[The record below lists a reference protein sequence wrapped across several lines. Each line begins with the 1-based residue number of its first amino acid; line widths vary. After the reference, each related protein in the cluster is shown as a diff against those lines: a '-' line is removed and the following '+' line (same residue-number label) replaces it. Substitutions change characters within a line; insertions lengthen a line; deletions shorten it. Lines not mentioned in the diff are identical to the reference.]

1 MTPESHLSVADNL
14 RDIDNTGHVPGRQMT
29 VSPKPEPQVDWL
41 QRNLFWVVRSS
52 WVTYTLLAVSLVTV
66 VFTYLVLTGSTS
78 IEPTQSVRLYLT
90 SLLAFFLMALVAL
103 VIGSMVQL
111 WQARRTGSAGAR
123 LHGRLVTIFS
133 LIAVVPVVLTAI
145 AATITINL
153 AMDVWFSGGVRSVVD
168 NSLAVTNAY
177 FDEHSDKLRNELLY
191 AASNLNDLN
200 SLDIASGRFDKYV
213 QAVSERLRADVK
225 VFEVSGPRFEPTI
238 TELTSAGGDFAAKV
252 VDPPSMEEMSSARED
267 SFVGTDVD
275 NALVRGVTTLDAK
288 LSPGKELFLVI
299 SRDVNPKILEYVRRT
314 KQVVGNYNQLEKDR
328 DSVQLTFSLIYGIVA
343 LMILS
348 FAGWIGLG
356 TANRIVLPIGRL
368 IGASERVSEG
378 DLSARVTLADD
389 DDELASLGR
398 AFNRMTG
405 QLQSQRNELIES
417 NRAAENRRRFTEA
430 VLSGV
435 SAGVVG
441 LDGHGRTD
449 VYNRSALTLLST
461 SREALLGKD
470 LGVVVPEV
478 NDLMLQAMKSA
489 DGRVQA
495 HVDVMRDGKTRN
507 LNVIVTRER
516 SSEDESG
523 YVVTFDDITD
533 LISAQRTS
541 AWADVAR
548 RIAHE
553 IKNPLTPIQLSAERL
568 RRKYKKE
575 ITTDPEIF
583 EQCTQTIIRQVGD
596 IGRMVDEFSSFARM
610 PQPVMGDEDLCELI
624 KHAVFLQRVA
634 NPQITYALLV
644 PDSGEIVECDGRLV
658 SQALTNVLKNAGE
671 AVRARFGIEGDEDQL
686 ADGGRVEIRVVQD
699 ANRVAIE
706 VADNGVGL
714 PKEDRNRLTEP
725 YVTKRVKG
733 TGLGLAIVKKIM
745 EDHKGSIALE
755 DAPKTDETGAERNSG
770 ALVRLS
776 FPRQLSAM
784 KLAGE

>member
-1 MTPESHLSVADNL
+1 
-14 RDIDNTGHVPGRQMT
+14 
-29 VSPKPEPQVDWL
+29 
-41 QRNLFWVVRSS
+41 
-52 WVTYTLLAVSLVTV
+52 
-66 VFTYLVLTGSTS
+66 VLTGSTP
-78 IEPTQSVRLYLT
+78 IEPTQDVRLYLT
-90 SLLAFFLMALVAL
+90 VLLAFLLFALAAL
-103 VIGSMVQL
+103 VIGRLVQL
-111 WQARRTGSAGAR
+111 WQARRAGSAGAR

-133 LIAVVPVVLTAI
+133 LIAVVPVVMTAG
-145 AATITINL
+145 AAAITINL
-153 AMDVWFSGGVRSVVD
+153 AMEAWFSGGVRSVVD

-177 FDEHSDKLRNELLY
+177 FEEHTGKLRNDSLIV
-191 AASNLNDLN
+191 ASTIDTISPLQIINPLEFGRILENIANKL
-200 SLDIASGRFDKYV
+200 SADIL
-213 QAVSERLRADVK
+213 AVEISR
-225 VFEVSGPRFEPTI
+225 EPTDESVTELGSAKTRF
-238 TELTSAGGDFAAKV
+238 TELT
-252 VDPPSMEEMSSARED
+252 PPTESEMSVARSGEPALSINYDDGQIRSVAKLVTTIKKD
-267 SFVGTDVD
+267 SDIFIV
-275 NALVRGVTTLDAK
+275 LVRNL
-288 LSPGKELFLVI
+288 
-299 SRDVNPKILEYVRRT
+299 NPQILEYQRNT
-314 KQVVGNYNQLEKDR
+314 QQVVENYQRLEKDR
-328 DSVQLTFSLIYGIVA
+328 DDVQLTFILMYGIVA
-343 LMILS
+343 FVIL
-348 FAGWIGLG
+348 FTAIWIGLG
-356 TANRIVLPIGRL
+356 TANRIVMPIGRL

-378 DLSARVTLADD
+378 DLSARVALADD

-417 NRAAENRRRFTEA
+417 HRQAEHRRRFTEA

-441 LDGHGRTD
+441 LDGHGRAD
-449 VYNRSALTLLST
+449 VFNRSALMLLST
-461 SREALLGKD
+461 TREELLGKD
-470 LGVVVPEV
+470 LGLVVPEF
-478 NDLMLQAMKSA
+478 NDLVVQAMGNPE
-489 DGRVQA
+489 GRAQA
-495 HVDVMRDGKTRN
+495 HVDVLREGKTRN
-507 LNVIVTRER
+507 LNVSVTRER
-516 SSEDESG
+516 SGEDESG

-575 ITTDPEIF
+575 ISTDPEIF

-610 PQPVMGDEDLCELI
+610 PQPVMAVEDICEFI

-634 NPQITYALLV
+634 NPQITYAVLV
-644 PDSGEIVECDGRLV
+644 PDEAVSVECDGRLV

-671 AVRARFGIEGDEDQL
+671 AVRARFGIDGDEGQL
-686 ADGGRVEIRVVQD
+686 ADGGRIEIRIVQD
-699 ANRVAIE
+699 AGRVSVE
-706 VADNGVGL
+706 VADNGIGL

-745 EDHKGSIALE
+745 EDHKGSLSLE
-755 DAPKTDETGAERNSG
+755 DAAKTDETGATRDSG

-776 FPRQLSAM
+776 FPRLDGAM

>member
-1 MTPESHLSVADNL
+1 MVRARNMTFL
-14 RDIDNTGHVPGRQMT
+14 
-29 VSPKPEPQVDWL
+29 PKPEPQHDWL
-41 QRNLFWVVRSS
+41 QRNLFWVIRTS
-52 WVTYTLLAVSLVTV
+52 WLTYALLAMSLASV
-66 VFTYLVLTGSTS
+66 VFTYLVLTGSTP
-78 IEPTQSVRLYLT
+78 IEPTQTVRLYLT
-90 SLLAFFLMALVAL
+90 VLLAFLLLALSAL
-103 VIGSMVQL
+103 VIGRLVQL
-111 WQARRTGSAGAR
+111 WHARRSGSAGAR

-133 LIAVVPVVLTAI
+133 LIAVVPVVMTAG
-145 AATITINL
+145 AAAITINL
-153 AMDVWFSGGVRSVVD
+153 TMDTWFSDGVRSVVD
-168 NSLAVTNAY
+168 NSVAITHAY
-177 FDEHSDKLRNELLY
+177 FDEHTDRMRSDAQNVADSIDKVGVLTIINPIEFGIILGRIGSKLGTDISVVEVGRDSGASDITEIGSVKNRIGNIAPPSEDELNL
-191 AASNLNDLN
+191 ARTGTPSVKFDRDEGQIRAVAKMTTAIKTTNDLFVVMVRNLN
-200 SLDIASGRFDKYV
+200 SDILEYDRN
-213 QAVSERLRADVK
+213 
-225 VFEVSGPRFEPTI
+225 T
-238 TELTSAGGDFAAKV
+238 AKV
-252 VDPPSMEEMSSARED
+252 VQNYKR
-267 SFVGTDVD
+267 
-275 NALVRGVTTLDAK
+275 
-288 LSPGKELFLVI
+288 
-299 SRDVNPKILEYVRRT
+299 LER
-314 KQVVGNYNQLEKDR
+314 DR
-328 DSVQLTFSLIYGIVA
+328 DDVQLTFILMYGIVA
-343 LMILS
+343 FVILFS
-348 FAGWIGLG
+348 AIWIGLG
-356 TANRIVLPIGRL
+356 TANRIVMPIGRL
-368 IGASERVSEG
+368 IWASERVSEG
-378 DLSARVTLADD
+378 DLTARVTLADD

-417 NRAAENRRRFTEA
+417 NRQAEHRRRFTEA

-441 LDGHGRTD
+441 LDGHGRAD
-449 VYNRSALTLLST
+449 VFNRSALTLLST
-461 SREALLGKD
+461 NRDALLGKD
-470 LGVVVPEV
+470 LAEVVPEV
-478 NDLMLQAMKSA
+478 NDLVEQAMKSA
-489 DGRVQA
+489 DGRAQA
-495 HVDVMRDGKTRN
+495 HIDVLRDGKTRN

-575 ITTDPEIF
+575 ISTDPEIF

-610 PQPVMGDEDLCELI
+610 PQPVMGDEDICELI

-644 PDSGEIVECDGRLV
+644 PDAGLTVECDGRLV

-671 AVRARFGIEGDEDQL
+671 AVRARFGIEGEEDQL
-686 ADGGRVEIRVVQD
+686 ADGGRIEIRVVQD
-699 ANRVAIE
+699 GNRVAVE

-725 YVTKRVKG
+725 YVTKRAKG

-745 EDHKGSIALE
+745 EDHKGAISLE
-755 DAPKTDETGAERNSG
+755 DAPKTDETGAERMSG

-776 FPRQLSAM
+776 FPRHLSAM

>member
-1 MTPESHLSVADNL
+1 MTFL
-14 RDIDNTGHVPGRQMT
+14 
-29 VSPKPEPQVDWL
+29 PKPEPQHDWL
-41 QRNLFWVVRSS
+41 QRNLFWVIRTS
-52 WVTYTLLAVSLVTV
+52 WLTYALLAMSLASV
-66 VFTYLVLTGSTS
+66 VFTYLVLTGSTP
-78 IEPTQSVRLYLT
+78 IEPTQSVRLYLIV
-90 SLLAFFLMALVAL
+90 LLAFLLLALSAL
-103 VIGSMVQL
+103 VIGRLVQL
-111 WQARRTGSAGAR
+111 WQSRRSGSAGAR

-133 LIAVVPVVLTAI
+133 LIAVVPVVMTAG
-145 AATITINL
+145 AAAITINL
-153 AMDVWFSGGVRSVVD
+153 TMDTWFSDGVRSVVD
-168 NSLAVTNAY
+168 NSVAITHAY
-177 FDEHSDKLRNELLY
+177 FDEHLDRMRSDAQNVADSIDKVGVLTVINPVEFGIILGRIGSKLGTDISVVEVARDSGTSDITEIGSVKTRIGNISPPTEEELNL
-191 AASNLNDLN
+191 ARTGTPSVKFDRDEGQIRAVAKMTTAIKATDDLFVVMVRNLNSD
-200 SLDIASGRFDKYV
+200 
-213 QAVSERLRADVK
+213 
-225 VFEVSGPRFEPTI
+225 
-238 TELTSAGGDFAAKV
+238 
-252 VDPPSMEEMSSARED
+252 
-267 SFVGTDVD
+267 
-275 NALVRGVTTLDAK
+275 
-288 LSPGKELFLVI
+288 
-299 SRDVNPKILEYVRRT
+299 ILEYDRNT
-314 KQVVGNYNQLEKDR
+314 TQVVLNYKRLERDR
-328 DSVQLTFSLIYGIVA
+328 DDVQLTFILMYGIVA
-343 LMILS
+343 CVILFS
-348 FAGWIGLG
+348 AGWIGLG
-356 TANRIVLPIGRL
+356 TANRIVMPIGRL
-368 IGASERVSEG
+368 IWASERVSEG
-378 DLSARVTLADD
+378 DLTARVTLADD

-417 NRAAENRRRFTEA
+417 NRQAEHRRRFTEA

-441 LDGHGRTD
+441 LDGHGRAD
-449 VYNRSALTLLST
+449 VFNRSALTLLST
-461 SREALLGKD
+461 NRDALLGKD
-470 LGVVVPEV
+470 LAEVVPEV
-478 NDLMLQAMKSA
+478 NDLVEQAMKSA
-489 DGRVQA
+489 DGRAQA
-495 HVDVMRDGKTRN
+495 HIDVLRDGKTRN

-575 ITTDPEIF
+575 ISTDPEIF

-610 PQPVMGDEDLCELI
+610 PQPVMGDEDICELI

-644 PDSGEIVECDGRLV
+644 PDSGVTVECDGRLV

-671 AVRARFGIEGDEDQL
+671 AVRARFGIEGEEDQL
-686 ADGGRVEIRVVQD
+686 ADGGRIEIRVVQD
-699 ANRVAIE
+699 GNRVAVE

-725 YVTKRVKG
+725 YVTKRAKG

-745 EDHKGSIALE
+745 EDHKGAISLE
-755 DAPKTDETGAERNSG
+755 DAPKIDETGAERVSG

-776 FPRQLSAM
+776 FPRHLSAM

>member
-1 MTPESHLSVADNL
+1 MT
-14 RDIDNTGHVPGRQMT
+14 I
-29 VSPKPEPQVDWL
+29 SPKPEPQHDWL
-41 QRNLFWVVRSS
+41 QRNLFWVIRTS
-52 WVTYTLLAVSLVTV
+52 WLTYALLAMSLFTV
-66 VFTYLVLTGSTS
+66 VFTYLVLTGSTA
-78 IEPTQSVRLYLT
+78 IDPTQTVRLYLT
-90 SLLAFFLMALVAL
+90 LLLAFLLLALASL
-103 VIGSMVQL
+103 VIGRLVQL
-111 WQARRTGSAGAR
+111 WHARRSGSAGAR

-133 LIAVVPVVLTAI
+133 LIAVVPVVMTAG
-145 AATITINL
+145 AAAITINL
-153 AMDVWFSGGVRSVVD
+153 TMDTWFSSGVKSVVD

-177 FDEHSDKLRNELLY
+177 FEEYTGKLRNEVLY
-191 AASNLNDLN
+191 AASNLNVLT
-200 SLDIASGRFDKYV
+200 SLDVASGRFDKYV
-213 QAVSERLRADVK
+213 SALSDRLKADVK
-225 VFEVSGPRFEPTI
+225 VFEVSGSQFEPTV
-238 TELTSAGGDFAAKV
+238 TELSSASGGFAAGA
-252 VDPPSMEEMSSARED
+252 VDPPTLEEMSSARGD
-267 SFVGTDVD
+267 TFIGTDAD
-275 NALVRGVTTLDAK
+275 NALVRGITLLDAS
-288 LSPGKELFLVI
+288 LIPGKELFMVI
-299 SRDVNPKILEYVRRT
+299 CRDVNPKILEYVRQTNR
-314 KQVVGNYNQLEKDR
+314 VVLNYQRLEKDR
-328 DSVQLTFSLIYGIVA
+328 DDVQLTFILMYGIVA
-343 LMILS
+343 FVILFS
-348 FAGWIGLG
+348 AIWIGLG
-356 TANRIVLPIGRL
+356 TANRIVMPIGRL
-368 IGASERVSEG
+368 ISASERVSEG

-417 NRAAENRRRFTEA
+417 NRQAEHRRRFTEA

-441 LDGHGRTD
+441 LDGHGRAD
-449 VYNRSALTLLST
+449 VFNRSALNLLST
-461 SREALLGKD
+461 SREGLLGKD
-470 LGVVVPEV
+470 MGIAVPEI
-478 NDLMLQAMKSA
+478 NDLVVQAMKGA

-495 HVDVMRDGKTRN
+495 HVDLMRDGKTRN
-507 LNVIVTRER
+507 LNVTVTRER
-516 SSEDESG
+516 SGEDESG

-575 ITTDPEIF
+575 ISTDPEIF

-610 PQPVMGDEDLCELI
+610 PQPVMGEEDICELI

-634 NPQITYALLV
+634 NPQITYALLI
-644 PDSGEIVECDGRLV
+644 PDTPVAVECDGRLV

-671 AVRARFGIEGDEDQL
+671 AVRARFGIEGGEDQL
-686 ADGGRVEIRVVQD
+686 ADGGRIEIRVVQD
-699 ANRVAIE
+699 ANRVA
-706 VADNGVGL
+706 VDVSDNGVGL
-714 PKEDRNRLTEP
+714 PTEDRNRLTEP

-745 EDHKGSIALE
+745 EDHKGALSLD
-755 DAPKTDETGAERNSG
+755 DAPKADETGAPRESG

-776 FPRQLSAM
+776 FPRQLGAM

>member
-1 MTPESHLSVADNL
+1 MVWIPK
-14 RDIDNTGHVPGRQMT
+14 MT
-29 VSPKPEPQVDWL
+29 VSAKPEQQHDWL
-41 QRNLFWVVRSS
+41 QRNLFWVIRTS
-52 WVTYTLLAVSLVTV
+52 WLTYVLLALSLITV
-66 VFTYLVLTGSTS
+66 VFTYLVLTGSTP
-78 IEPTQSVRLYLT
+78 IEPTQDVRLYLT
-90 SLLAFFLMALVAL
+90 VLLAFLLFALAAL
-103 VIGSMVQL
+103 VIGRLVQL
-111 WQARRTGSAGAR
+111 WQARRAGSAGAR

-133 LIAVVPVVLTAI
+133 LIAVVPVVMTAG
-145 AATITINL
+145 AAAITINL
-153 AMDVWFSGGVRSVVD
+153 AMEAWFSGGVRSVVD

-177 FDEHSDKLRNELLY
+177 FEEHTGKLRNDSLIV
-191 AASNLNDLN
+191 ASTIDTISPLQIINPLEFGRILENIANKL
-200 SLDIASGRFDKYV
+200 SADIL
-213 QAVSERLRADVK
+213 AVEISR
-225 VFEVSGPRFEPTI
+225 EPTDESVTELGSAKTRF
-238 TELTSAGGDFAAKV
+238 TELT
-252 VDPPSMEEMSSARED
+252 PPTESEMSVARSGEPALSINYDDGQIRSVAKLVTTIKKD
-267 SFVGTDVD
+267 SDIFIV
-275 NALVRGVTTLDAK
+275 LVRNL
-288 LSPGKELFLVI
+288 
-299 SRDVNPKILEYVRRT
+299 NPQILEYQRNT
-314 KQVVGNYNQLEKDR
+314 QQVVENYQRLEKDR
-328 DSVQLTFSLIYGIVA
+328 DDVQLTFILMYGIVA
-343 LMILS
+343 FVIL
-348 FAGWIGLG
+348 FTAIWIGLG
-356 TANRIVLPIGRL
+356 TANRIVMPIGRL

-378 DLSARVTLADD
+378 DLSARVALADD

-417 NRAAENRRRFTEA
+417 HRQAEHRRRFTEA

-441 LDGHGRTD
+441 LDGHGRAD
-449 VYNRSALTLLST
+449 VFNRSALMLLST
-461 SREALLGKD
+461 TREELLGKD
-470 LGVVVPEV
+470 LGLVVPEF
-478 NDLMLQAMKSA
+478 NDLVVQAMGNPE
-489 DGRVQA
+489 GRAQA
-495 HVDVMRDGKTRN
+495 HVDVLREGKTRN
-507 LNVIVTRER
+507 LNVSVTRER
-516 SSEDESG
+516 SGEDESG

-575 ITTDPEIF
+575 ISTDPEIF

-610 PQPVMGDEDLCELI
+610 PQPVMAVEDICEFI

-634 NPQITYALLV
+634 NPQITYAVLV
-644 PDSGEIVECDGRLV
+644 PDEAVSVECDGRLV

-671 AVRARFGIEGDEDQL
+671 AVRARFGIDGDEGQL
-686 ADGGRVEIRVVQD
+686 ADGGRIEIRIVQD
-699 ANRVAIE
+699 AGRVSVE
-706 VADNGVGL
+706 VADNGIGL

-745 EDHKGSIALE
+745 EDHKGSLSLE
-755 DAPKTDETGAERNSG
+755 DAAKTDETGATRDSG

-776 FPRQLSAM
+776 FPRLDGAM